1 MNMNFSK
8 FNYCLLL
15 FVFNCFFAFSD
26 NAIDMSQSKLLNIL
40 QKEYSYKSVTG
51 LDLEIG
57 PVDFLNLGHD
67 QSFQYQ
73 IDYITA
79 SGTWLLD
86 KDRLVFHYDLPKDT
100 IRFFKIVQFSHNM
113 LLLEEGD
120 VQFHFD
126 HRFSNKVNMF
136 SRKLNTSFE
145 PIVAFL
151 GSVIFYDIT
160 RPFGGEKQI
169 PFIVIW
175 LVFGAVFF
183 TIKMNFI
190 NLKGFK
196 HALSLV
202 KGEYDDPNNKGEV
215 SHFQALT
222 TALSGTV
229 GLGNIAGVAI
239 AISLGGPGATFWM
252 IIAGLLGMSSKF
264 VECTLGVKY
273 RIIDADGVVSGGP
286 MYYLRDGLA
295 KRNFKKLG
303 KFLAILFAILCVGG
317 SIGGGNMF
325 QANQAFAAVKG
336 LFPSLSNL
344 GPLFGV
350 LLAALVGFVIIGGI
364 KSIARVTEKIVP
376 FMAAIYVGAAA
387 VIILINISDVG
398 FVISQIINGAFT
410 PSAGL
415 GGFVGVLI
423 IGFKRAAFSNE
434 AGVGSASIAHA
445 AAKTKEPV
453 SEGMVA
459 LLEPFID
466 TIVICTM
473 TAFVIIIT
481 GHYENVDGLG
491 GSELTSQAFG
501 SVITWFPYLLTIAIF
516 LFAFS
521 TMISWSYYGL
531 KSWTFLFGKSKSSE
545 LAYKCMF
552 MIFIVVGSS
561 ASLGAVVDFSDMMIL
576 AMAFPNIIGLI
587 ILSNEVKIDL
597 KTYLRKLKDG
607 SIKKYI

>member
-1 MNMNFSK
+1 MTRSLPFFFFLFFCLNMSNLYAQNNMEDVIS
-8 FNYCLLL
+8 
-15 FVFNCFFAFSD
+15 
-26 NAIDMSQSKLLNIL
+26 
-40 QKEYSYKSVTG
+40 KEYSYKSISG
-51 LDLEIG
+51 LDLNIN
-57 PVDFLNLGHD
+57 PSDFLIINTDG
-67 QSFQYQ
+67 SFEYKV
-73 IDYITA
+73 DLLEA
-79 SGTWLLD
+79 SGTWSIENNILI
-86 KDRLVFHYDLPKDT
+86 FAYHNIDT
-100 IRFFKIVQFSHNM
+100 LRFFTINECSKNKLILVEGGNRFE
-113 LLLEEGD
+113 LEH
-120 VQFHFD
+120 V
-126 HRFSNKVNMF
+126 FSNKVNMF
-136 SRKLNTSFE
+136 SRSVNATFS
-145 PIVAFL
+145 PIVEKI
-151 GSVIFYDIT
+151 GSVIFFDIT
-160 RPFGGEKQI
+160 KPFGANKNI
-169 PFIVIW
+169 PFIVVW

-183 TIKMNFI
+183 TLKMNFI
-190 NLKGFK
+190 NLRGFK
-196 HALSLV
+196 HAVSLV
-202 KGEYDDPNNKGEV
+202 KGDYDDPNNKGEV

-252 IIAGLLGMSSKF
+252 IVAGLLGMSSKF

-273 RIIDADGVVSGGP
+273 RKIDSNGEVSGGP

-295 KRNFKKLG
+295 KKNLAGLG
-303 KFLAILFAILCVGG
+303 KVLAVLFAVLCVGG

-336 LFPSLSNL
+336 ILPSVSNF

-350 LLAALVGFVIIGGI
+350 LLAALVGVVIIGGI
-364 KSIARVTEKIVP
+364 KSIAKVTEKIVP
-376 FMAAIYVGAAA
+376 FMAAVYVGAAL
-387 VIILINISDVG
+387 VIILMHISDVG
-398 FVISQIINGAFT
+398 FVIGEIIKGAFT

-481 GHYENVDGLG
+481 GSYHDVGGLG

-501 SVITWFPYLLTIAIF
+501 SVISWFPYVLTLAIL

-531 KSWTFLFGKSKSSE
+531 KSWTFLFGNSKTSE
-545 LAYKCMF
+545 FSYKIMF
-552 MIFIVVGSS
+552 MVFVVIGSS

-576 AMAFPNIIGLI
+576 AMAFPNIIGLL
-587 ILSNEVKIDL
+587 ILSSEVKLDL
-597 KTYLRKLKDG
+597 KSYFKKLKDG
-607 SIKKYI
+607 AIKKYK